1 MNRSEVRG
9 GQCPDCQRDAPHP
22 DRERQRPMHRFL
34 SRWDEA
40 QRRWYVALEAARLG
54 PGGERLVAQST
65 GLAETPPPRGRTAL
79 APGLARAPPGPGR
92 RARGGAPPRRK
103 KTPAPPTRRGAP

>member
-22 DRERQRPMHRFL
+22 DRERQRPMHLFL

-65 GLAETPPPRGRTAL
+65 GLAEPPLRRGRTAL
-79 APGLARAPPGPGR
+79 AAGLA
-92 RARGGAPPRRK
+92 
-103 KTPAPPTRRGAP
+103 APPTGRGRGAGGGPRPGAKKHPRPLTWLW